1 MKNRRAE
8 FPPTDD
14 ASLHKDNGRKASEVL
29 KRSLKA
35 LAGDQQ
41 LGTFLDHVLAVLTEQ
56 LGGLASSLWLLD
68 GAKRQF
74 FLHSICEGG
83 RVVAA
88 EESEHPFAKK
98 PYRIT
103 KASPTWTAIQA
114 KRPFVQYDPA
124 SDTSYYPPVQRALF
138 AKLGVR
144 ALVWLPLVFG
154 DALIGVLAV
163 RMSEERGVDDEKLG
177 LAHALAQQVTVAL
190 ELTRLA
196 EQAKQAAISQERE
209 KLANEQASKLFK
221 TNAALRQS
229 LQALAQD
236 PDLNSFLGHL
246 LVEMAHQFGTTSSVI
261 YVIVYPERRL
271 MPLLVYENGRLI
283 PGIDSGHPVLTNPR
297 VYTLDDPVWL
307 AFCRNQPNIRQ
318 NPHSDTT
325 LGFTEAQRAYY
336 MEKGITG
343 LLSVPLLFGA
353 EVVGSLQIQFRDQR
367 IIDQEAVELAQTFAP
382 LATLALQLTKI
393 AEQSKQMA
401 IAKEQALFAG
411 QKEIGRAHV

>member
-1 MKNRRAE
+1 VKNRRAE

-14 ASLHKDNGRKASEVL
+14 ASLHTDYGRKASEVL

-35 LAGDQQ
+35 LAGAQE
-41 LGTFLDHVLAVLTEQ
+41 LGTFVDHVLAVLTEQ

-68 GAKRQF
+68 GDKRHF
-74 FLHSICEGG
+74 CLHSICEGG

-103 KASPTWTAIQA
+103 KASPTWAAIQA

-163 RMSEERGVDDEKLG
+163 RIPEERAVDDEALE
-177 LAHALAQQVTVAL
+177 LAHALAQQVTIAL
-190 ELTRLA
+190 ELTKRA
-196 EQAKQAAISQERE
+196 EQAKQAAIASERE

-221 TNAALRQS
+221 TNAALKQS

-246 LVEMAHQFGTTSSVI
+246 LAEMASQFETDASAVFVI
-261 YVIVYPERRL
+261 ERPERRL
-271 MPLLVYENGRLI
+271 FPHLIYEDGRLI
-283 PGIDSGHPVLTNPR
+283 SGKDSDHPMVKNPR
-297 VYTLDDPVWL
+297 VFADDDPVWL
-307 AFCRNQPNIRQ
+307 AFCRNQPIIRR
-318 NPHSDTT
+318 NPQSDISR
-325 LGFTEAQRAYY
+325 GWTEAHRAYY
-336 MEKGITG
+336 TKKGITG
-343 LLSVPLLFGA
+343 ILNVPLIFGG
-353 EVVGSLQIQFRDQR
+353 EVVG
-367 IIDQEAVELAQTFAP
+367 
-382 LATLALQLTKI
+382 TLAI
-393 AEQSKQMA
+393 
-401 IAKEQALFAG
+401 
-411 QKEIGRAHV
+411 